1 MHPCAQEGDVDA
13 LLERFDWL
21 GAADEELKITSLSPG
36 KIPNTLL
43 HSMCRLVSRLDQ
55 PVPEYVTSRTVTL
68 RELFRNT
75 LDLTAVPRKSCF
87 ELLRHLTDDPMEK
100 EKFEEF
106 CSPEGQVRLPTTM
119 PAG

>member
-1 MHPCAQEGDVDA
+1 M
-13 LLERFDWL
+13 LERFDWV
-21 GAADEELKITSLSPG
+21 GAADEGLKITSLSPG
-36 KIPNTLL
+36 KISHTLL
-43 HSMCRLVSRLDQ
+43 HSLCRLLSRLDQ

-106 CSPEGQVRLPTTM
+106 CSPEGQVLLPTTT
-119 PAG
+119 PVGQRTNAGI